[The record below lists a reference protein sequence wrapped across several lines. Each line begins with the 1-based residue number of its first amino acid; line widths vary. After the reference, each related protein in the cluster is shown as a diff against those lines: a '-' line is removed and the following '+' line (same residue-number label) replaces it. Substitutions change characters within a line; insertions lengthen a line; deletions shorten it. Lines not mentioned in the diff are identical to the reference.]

1 MSFKYIRLPNICY
14 WCGCLNHVDR
24 DCDLW
29 IKSDGKLIKEN
40 QSYVA
45 WIRAPYSKGR
55 NFIVN
60 VPGFYE
66 SRKKATQLTTQNG
79 GKEIVLAVVL
89 GSKLPS
95 TVVQIQNKATAN
107 LEGEINGESIQTGLV
122 RVSSNYMGTRA
133 RDTWDDFEI
142 RLGEIDCELNKFE
155 SYVRAKSKEDTSL
168 DHLKKIPSLFR

>member
-66 SRKKATQLTTQNG
+66 SRKKDTQLTTQNG

-89 GSKLPS
+89 G
-95 TVVQIQNKATAN
+95 
-107 LEGEINGESIQTGLV
+107 
-122 RVSSNYMGTRA
+122 
-133 RDTWDDFEI
+133 
-142 RLGEIDCELNKFE
+142 
-155 SYVRAKSKEDTSL
+155 
-168 DHLKKIPSLFR
+168 